1 LNSVESENNDSSE
14 KVHEI
19 NVGIK
24 NKNDERRNR
33 VWNLLTQG
41 FTQQQIAD
49 KLQVSP
55 KTIYRDFQEIKK
67 ESIEWMETLPK
78 GEIQLY
84 YKTTFELIDTSINEM
99 WKLFEKTEDEK
110 LKLNILRTIIE
121 KCKLKVDLMDPNR
134 LLKIRNTIHDE
145 LSPRNPFDNS
155 FDFTRRKIDYEKIVN
170 LDKS

>member
-1 LNSVESENNDSSE
+1 MSKESEIYIRKQ
-14 KVHEI
+14 KVW
-19 NVGIK
+19 
-24 NKNDERRNR
+24 DF
-33 VWNLLTQG
+33 LTQG

-49 KLQVSP
+49 KLQVSL

-121 KCKLKVDLMDPNR
+121 KCKLKVDLIDPNR

>member
-1 LNSVESENNDSSE
+1 MSKESEIYIRKQ
-14 KVHEI
+14 KVW
-19 NVGIK
+19 
-24 NKNDERRNR
+24 DF
-33 VWNLLTQG
+33 LTQG

-49 KLQVSP
+49 KLQVSL
-55 KTIYRDFQEIKK
+55 KTIFRDFQEIKK

-121 KCKLKVDLMDPNR
+121 KMQA
-134 LLKIRNTIHDE
+134 
-145 LSPRNPFDNS
+145 
-155 FDFTRRKIDYEKIVN
+155 
-170 LDKS
+170 